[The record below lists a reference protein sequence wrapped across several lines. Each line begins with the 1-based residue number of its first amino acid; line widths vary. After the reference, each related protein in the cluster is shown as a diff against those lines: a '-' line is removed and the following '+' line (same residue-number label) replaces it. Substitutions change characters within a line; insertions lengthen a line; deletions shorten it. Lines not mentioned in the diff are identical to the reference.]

1 MITIKNSQLS
11 QDTVTALNAIIDLDI
26 KAGEAFKLMRMLKDL
41 SSIIED
47 KTKLEKRIFEK
58 YVERDSSGNPVE
70 AVDNEGKVIPN
81 AVKITD
87 TFSFNKEMEELMSV
101 ENTLSHEKL
110 NFDDLNLNSN
120 VKVKDLLKIDFLFN

>member
-1 MITIKNSQLS
+1 MIIIKNSQLD
-11 QDTVTALNAIIDLDI
+11 QDTVTSLNAIIDLDI

-47 KTKLEKRIFEK
+47 KTKLEKKIFEK
-58 YVERDSSGNPVE
+58 YVERDSSGKPVE
-70 AVDNEGKVIPN
+70 AVDNDGKIIPN

-87 TFSFNKEMEELMSV
+87 TISFNKEMEELMEV
-101 ENTLSHEKL
+101 ENTLNHSKL
-110 NFDDLNLNSN
+110 NFDGLNLSSN

>member
-1 MITIKNSQLS
+1 MIIIKNSQLN

-47 KTKLEKRIFEK
+47 KTKLEKKIFEK

-70 AVDNEGKVIPN
+70 ATDNDGNVIPN

-87 TFSFNKEMEELMSV
+87 TFSFNKEMEELMEI
-101 ENTLSHEKL
+101 ENTLNHDKL

>member
-87 TFSFNKEMEELMSV
+87 TVSFNKEMEELMNV
-101 ENTLSHEKL
+101 ENSLNHDKL

>member
-58 YVERDSSGNPVE
+58 YVERDSTGNPVD

-101 ENTLSHEKL
+101 ENTLSHDKL

>member
-58 YVERDSSGNPVE
+58 YVERDSTGNPVE
-70 AVDNEGKVIPN
+70 AVDNEGKIIPN

-87 TFSFNKEMEELMSV
+87 TYSFNKEMEELMSV
-101 ENTLSHEKL
+101 ENTLSHDKL

-120 VKVKDLLKIDFLFN
+120 VKVKDLLKIDFLFK

>member
-11 QDTVTALNAIIDLDI
+11 QDTVTSLNAIIDLDI

-81 AVKITD
+81 AVRITD
-87 TFSFNKEMEELMSV
+87 TISFNREMEELMIV
-101 ENTLSHEKL
+101 ENTLNH
-110 NFDDLNLNSN
+110 D
-120 VKVKDLLKIDFLFN
+120 

>member
-1 MITIKNSQLS
+1 MITIKNTQLS

-47 KTKLEKRIFEK
+47 KTKLEKKIFEK
-58 YVERDSSGNPVE
+58 YVEKDSTGNPVE
-70 AVDNEGKVIPN
+70 ALDNEGKVIPN

-87 TFSFNKEMEELMSV
+87 TISFNKEMEELMSV
-101 ENTLSHEKL
+101 ENTLNHEKL

>member
-58 YVERDSSGNPVE
+58 YVERDSTGNPVE

-101 ENTLSHEKL
+101 ENTLSHDKL

>member
-58 YVERDSSGNPVE
+58 YVERDSTGNPVE
-70 AVDNEGKVIPN
+70 AVDNDGKVIPN

>member
-1 MITIKNSQLS
+1 MIIIKNSQLS

-26 KAGEAFKLMRMLKDL
+26 KAGEAFKLMRILKDL

-47 KTKLEKRIFEK
+47 KTKLEKKIFEK

-70 AVDNEGKVIPN
+70 ALDNEGKVIPN

-87 TFSFNKEMEELMSV
+87 TISFNKEMDELMEV
-101 ENTLSHEKL
+101 NNTLNHDKL
-110 NFDDLNLNSN
+110 NFEDLNLNSN
-120 VKVKDLLKIDFLFN
+120 IKVKDLLKIDFLFN

>member
-1 MITIKNSQLS
+1 MIIIKNSQLS

-70 AVDNEGKVIPN
+70 ATDNTGAVIPN

-87 TFSFNKEMEELMSV
+87 TLSFNTEMDELMSV
-101 ENTLSHEKL
+101 ENTLNHEKL
-110 NFDDLNLNSN
+110 NFDDLNINSN
-120 VKVKDLLKIDFLFN
+120 VKV

>member
-58 YVERDSSGNPVE
+58 YVEKDSFGRPVE
-70 AVDNEGKVIPN
+70 ALDNDGKVIPN

-87 TFSFNKEMEELMSV
+87 TISFNKEMEELMIV
-101 ENTLSHEKL
+101 ENILNHDKL

>member
-1 MITIKNSQLS
+1 MIIIKNSQLD
-11 QDTVTALNAIIDLDI
+11 QDTVTSLNAIIDLDI

-47 KTKLEKRIFEK
+47 KTKLEKKIFEK

-70 AVDNEGKVIPN
+70 AVDVEGKIIPN

-87 TFSFNKEMEELMSV
+87 TVSFNKEMEELMVV
-101 ENTLSHEKL
+101 ENTLNHSKL
-110 NFDDLNLNSN
+110 NFDDLNLSSN

>member
-58 YVERDSSGNPVE
+58 YVERDSTGNPVE

>member
-58 YVERDSSGNPVE
+58 YVERDSTGNPVE
-70 AVDNEGKVIPN
+70 AVDNEGKIIPN

>member
-26 KAGEAFKLMRMLKDL
+26 KAGEAFKLMRILKDL

-70 AVDNEGKVIPN
+70 ALDNDGKVIPN

-87 TFSFNKEMEELMSV
+87 TVSFNREMEELMIV
-101 ENTLSHEKL
+101 ENTLNHDKL

>member
-1 MITIKNSQLS
+1 MITIKNSQIS

>member
-70 AVDNEGKVIPN
+70 AVDNEGKIIPN

>member
-87 TFSFNKEMEELMSV
+87 TISFNREMEELMIV
-101 ENTLSHEKL
+101 ENTLNHDKL

-120 VKVKDLLKIDFLFN
+120 IKVKDLIKIDFLFN

>member
-1 MITIKNSQLS
+1 MIIIKNSQLS

-26 KAGEAFKLMRMLKDL
+26 KAGEAFKLMRILKDL

-47 KTKLEKRIFEK
+47 KTKLEKKIFEK
-58 YVERDSSGNPVE
+58 YVERDSAGNPVE
-70 AVDNEGKVIPN
+70 ALDNEGKVIPN

-87 TFSFNKEMEELMSV
+87 TISFNKEMEELMEV
-101 ENTLSHEKL
+101 NNTLNHDKL
-110 NFDDLNLNSN
+110 NFEDLNLNSN

>member
-81 AVKITD
+81 AVRITD
-87 TFSFNKEMEELMSV
+87 TISFNREMEELMIV
-101 ENTLSHEKL
+101 ENTLNHDKL